1 MRLLNSKSAVFCN
14 ETEIDQHNEELL
26 NLQNIILSQHK
37 GKRCGVLF
45 PDGTTKEY
53 FDEFLSSCEY
63 VDFTNGIDLFEE
75 NDKYAL
81 HCYGHSYIQNGFL
94 KYKTQTIYVVF
105 Q

>member
-1 MRLLNSKSAVFCN
+1 MILLNTKSAIFCD
-14 ETEIDQHNEELL
+14 EKEMEQHNEELL

-75 NDKYAL
+75 DNKYAL
-81 HCYGHSYIQNGFL
+81 HCYGQCYVQQDKI
-94 KYKTQTIYVVF
+94 KYHTQTIYIVF

>member
-1 MRLLNSKSAVFCN
+1 MILLNTKSAIFCD
-14 ETEIDQHNEELL
+14 EKEMEQHNAELL
-26 NLQNIILSQHK
+26 NLQKDILLKHK
-37 GKRCGVLF
+37 GQRCGVLF
-45 PDGTTKEY
+45 PDGNAKEY
-53 FDEFLSSCEY
+53 FNEFLSSCEY

-81 HCYGHSYIQNGFL
+81 HCYGHSYIKNGFL